1 MPFSLQHA
9 AGAAGAAVAVGGSAA
24 AVAGCSGML
33 PDDTTVLA
41 GESAGMAG
49 SIAAALGTLAP
60 APAAAPLALT
70 GGTTVLAND
79 CCGQQLTASFWQMQW
94 PLQ

>member
-1 MPFSLQHA
+1 
-9 AGAAGAAVAVGGSAA
+9 
-24 AVAGCSGML
+24 ML

-70 GGTTVLAND
+70 GGTTVLASD
-79 CCGQQLTASFWQMQW
+79 CCGSAVDCLLLAYALAIAVSELTGV
-94 PLQ
+94 

>member
-1 MPFSLQHA
+1 
-9 AGAAGAAVAVGGSAA
+9 
-24 AVAGCSGML
+24 ML

-70 GGTTVLAND
+70 GGTTVLASD
-79 CCGQQLTASFWQMQW
+79 CCWPVTAVGQQLTASFWRMHW